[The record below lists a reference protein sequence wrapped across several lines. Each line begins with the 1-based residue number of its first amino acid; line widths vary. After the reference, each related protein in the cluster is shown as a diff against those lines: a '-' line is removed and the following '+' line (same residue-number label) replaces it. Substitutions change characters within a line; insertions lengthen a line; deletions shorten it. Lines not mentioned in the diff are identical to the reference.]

1 MRNKDTIGSRG
12 LRGKSYDYFQGDKL
26 KKEGDLL
33 YKLYTRRKYLENLF
47 QGFSFGEPQ
56 TITKVGP
63 PLAFFRGA
71 FNPITLKLEC
81 QAFLAA
87 AFAALAVL
95 PRVLIFF
102 TLVLGRAVLSS
113 FKRAALPRSSRR

>member
-63 PLAFFRGA
+63 SLVFFRGA
-71 FNPITLKLEC
+71 FNPITLKLES

-87 AFAALAVL
+87 AFAALAFL
-95 PRVLIFF
+95 PRVLTFF